1 MFIGEYA
8 YQLDE
13 KNRFR
18 IPTKLKTDMGSEI
31 VITKG
36 SSNCLFVFNK
46 SYFQN
51 EFLNKLNSVPT
62 FDLNAQKALRAF
74 YSSCFEV
81 ECDNQGRYLLPAS
94 LREHAKISKDVTFI
108 GVGNRIEI
116 WSSEQWKNYNNIS
129 DFDSTIAE
137 LGKFDI

>member
-18 IPTKLKTDMGSEI
+18 IPTKLKSGLGSEI

-36 SSNCLFVFNK
+36 SSNSLFVFNK
-46 SYFQN
+46 NYFEQ

-62 FDLNAQKALRAF
+62 FDATAQRRAAF
-74 YSSCFEV
+74 
-81 ECDNQGRYLLPAS
+81 
-94 LREHAKISKDVTFI
+94 
-108 GVGNRIEI
+108 
-116 WSSEQWKNYNNIS
+116 
-129 DFDSTIAE
+129 
-137 LGKFDI
+137 